1 MKTKFVYLSILLA
14 FSLSGVNAAVPD
26 CQSVVIGSGVAGMKA
41 AMDLKDGGNKV
52 CLIEKMPFPGGAT
65 NLAATYFV
73 AVGTKEQKAAG
84 KFISV
89 DDYVA
94 RQKKMLPNVDV
105 DKLKAQ
111 MLCSQKNLDYLNSLG
126 ANITRVLSDYQIGTA
141 DGTSLGSSIVKVMF
155 KALKE
160 KGVAFYPNTKA
171 LDLVLKN
178 GVVTGVKV
186 RSGNEEFVILD
197 FSHYFRWLF
206 ANFRECSLI
215 S

>member
-1 MKTKFVYLSILLA
+1 
-14 FSLSGVNAAVPD
+14 
-26 CQSVVIGSGVAGMKA
+26 
-41 AMDLKDGGNKV
+41 
-52 CLIEKMPFPGGAT
+52 MPFPGGAT

-141 DGTSLGSSIVKVMF
+141 DGTF
-155 KALKE
+155 WALQ
-160 KGVAFYPNTKA
+160 
-171 LDLVLKN
+171 L
-178 GVVTGVKV
+178 
-186 RSGNEEFVILD
+186 
-197 FSHYFRWLF
+197 
-206 ANFRECSLI
+206 
-215 S
+215 

>member
-89 DDYVA
+89 TTLLVK
-94 RQKKMLPNVDV
+94 RRCFLMLMSTN
-105 DKLKAQ
+105 
-111 MLCSQKNLDYLNSLG
+111 
-126 ANITRVLSDYQIGTA
+126 
-141 DGTSLGSSIVKVMF
+141 
-155 KALKE
+155 
-160 KGVAFYPNTKA
+160 
-171 LDLVLKN
+171 
-178 GVVTGVKV
+178 
-186 RSGNEEFVILD
+186 
-197 FSHYFRWLF
+197 
-206 ANFRECSLI
+206 
-215 S
+215 

>member
-1 MKTKFVYLSILLA
+1 
-14 FSLSGVNAAVPD
+14 
-26 CQSVVIGSGVAGMKA
+26 
-41 AMDLKDGGNKV
+41 MDLKDGGNKV

-111 MLCSQKNLDYLNSLG
+111 MLCSQN
-126 ANITRVLSDYQIGTA
+126 
-141 DGTSLGSSIVKVMF
+141 
-155 KALKE
+155 
-160 KGVAFYPNTKA
+160 
-171 LDLVLKN
+171 
-178 GVVTGVKV
+178 
-186 RSGNEEFVILD
+186 D
-197 FSHYFRWLF
+197 FSQVCERSSQWCELRYSQCHFLKTVDFFLF
-206 ANFRECSLI
+206 
-215 S
+215 

>member
-160 KGVAFYPNTKA
+160 KGVAFY
-171 LDLVLKN
+171 
-178 GVVTGVKV
+178 
-186 RSGNEEFVILD
+186 
-197 FSHYFRWLF
+197 
-206 ANFRECSLI
+206 
-215 S
+215 